1 MSYILD
7 ALKKA
12 EAERNLGSIPDLH
25 AQTHAAPGVR
35 STGSPPWR
43 SWIGVALTMTLILL
57 AVAWFKPWQPSTAV
71 VATAPLPQTP
81 TGGPTATALP
91 LATAAPEAVVVTPA
105 KPDMPAGPASATATT
120 AQAVTAMPAAKPTP
134 TAPKAAAQLPKK
146 SDDRKTSRDTAPADD
161 GVLTQR
167 ELPQHIQS
175 ELPPVAVGGY
185 IYSDNQADRQLLINK
200 SLRREGDEVATGLV
214 LEKMSPHSAIL
225 NYRGYRY
232 RISY

>member
-12 EAERNLGSIPDLH
+12 EAERNLGNIPDLH
-25 AQTHAAPGVR
+25 AQTHSTPLAR
-35 STGSPPWR
+35 STGGPHWR
-43 SWIGVALTMTLILL
+43 IWTGAALSLALLLL
-57 AVAWFKPWQPSTAV
+57 AVVWFRPWQTTAPV
-71 VATAPLPQTP
+71 VATAPLQPKP
-81 TGGPTATALP
+81 TVGPTTIP
-91 LATAAPEAVVVTPA
+91 PSVTTIVPEAVVITAAAPA
-105 KPDMPAGPASATATT
+105 ATVIKTETATT
-120 AQAVTAMPAAKPTP
+120 PAVKPAPTQ
-134 TAPKAAAQLPKK
+134 PKTAAQLAKK
-146 SDDRKTSRDTAPADD
+146 PDEKERLRDTTPADD
-161 GVLTQR
+161 AVLTQR

-200 SLRREGDEVATGLV
+200 SLRREGDEVASGLV

-225 NYRGYRY
+225 NYKGYRY